1 MKQNSVLIS
10 TAFSNSVFLKHSSK
24 NKDIVILSHEQV
36 EFHMYGISLN
46 SESLQDSFFVFVQT
60 FLVTEKHTNRNNA
73 AAVEMQPCKIKRK
86 L

>member
-1 MKQNSVLIS
+1 MC
-10 TAFSNSVFLKHSSK
+10 
-24 NKDIVILSHEQV
+24 
-36 EFHMYGISLN
+36 GITLN

-73 AAVEMQPCKIKRK
+73 AAVGMQPCKIKRK